1 MHASSLLTLLTTL
14 PAAMACLGYTGGV
27 PKATGTKSLSAPQY
41 LKKGQVFDA
50 KWVRYDRGVKCSGQS
65 EGGEKDA
72 VFVLEDGATLRNV
85 VIGANQKEGV
95 HCLGACNLEFVW
107 FEDVCED
114 AISIKGS
121 GTANIIG
128 GDANDYGK
136 VYRSCGNCK
145 GNSKCKR
152 SVHMEGVTAVNGGE
166 LIGINTNLGD
176 KATYSNNCYPKTQ
189 CQGYN
194 GCDKS
199 NGECEPS
206 KAGKC

>member
-128 GDANDYGK
+128 GGAYKAADK
-136 VYRSCGNCK
+136 VIQ
-145 GNSKCKR
+145 
-152 SVHMEGVTAVNGGE
+152 H
-166 LIGINTNLGD
+166 
-176 KATYSNNCYPKTQ
+176 
-189 CQGYN
+189 N
-194 GCDKS
+194 GCGHV
-199 NGECEPS
+199 NIVNFCMPS
-206 KAGKC
+206 PSSSGYPTSC